1 MDEVTRSVPSWS
13 PGAGAAEASELGILF
28 RGLTLL
34 LLLLLELL
42 PAWPGGVTGQPPGG
56 RAGEGVFAAAAYEQL
71 LGARCGRAEAEDVLL
86 ELAAGLDDA
95 SPEAPQSTPAVR
107 DDNLAKSR
115 ALEDAGSD
123 MLN

>member
-1 MDEVTRSVPSWS
+1 MCSDGYTQCPLPCCWWCGMVSAGAIGMDEVTRSVPSWS

-71 LGARCGRAEAEDVLL
+71 LGA
-86 ELAAGLDDA
+86 
-95 SPEAPQSTPAVR
+95 
-107 DDNLAKSR
+107 
-115 ALEDAGSD
+115 
-123 MLN
+123 